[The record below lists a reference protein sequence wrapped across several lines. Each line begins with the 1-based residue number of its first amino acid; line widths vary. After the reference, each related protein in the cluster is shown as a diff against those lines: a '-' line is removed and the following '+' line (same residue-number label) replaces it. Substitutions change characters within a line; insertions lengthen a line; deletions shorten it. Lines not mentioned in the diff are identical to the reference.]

1 MLNPVQ
7 WVALKVCIADNFFAV
22 FNLCR
27 FMLGFLALFPF
38 LSVAMIEL
46 PPRLDSTENGSHL
59 FYSQKYFDVS

>member
-7 WVALKVCIADNFFAV
+7 WVALKDCIADNFFAV

-27 FMLGFLALFPF
+27 FMLGFLALFPL

-46 PPRLDSTENGSHL
+46 PPRRDSTENGSRL
-59 FYSQKYFDVS
+59 FSQEDFDVS

>member
-1 MLNPVQ
+1 
-7 WVALKVCIADNFFAV
+7 
-22 FNLCR
+22 
-27 FMLGFLALFPF
+27 MLGFLALFPF